1 MVDSRAV
8 HPARSTASTTTS
20 WSAISP
26 SPIRPA
32 TSSATSGAR
41 KRPTARAA
49 SNLIGVKS
57 PAIDKLIDHVIFA
70 KDRAE
75 LVAATNALDRALHV
89 ERLRGAAMVLAECAH
104 RLLGPL
110 WPAQD
115 AAGPDARLLAGLVV
129 RRDAGRPVAGTV
141 EALMAHGPRPWQ
153 SIAGGAALVLARPLA
168 PAPPRKAKHG
178 LSAFGDL
185 AYPADFQHFAYAN
198 PDAPKGGTFS
208 LVGWGGVTTFNSLNN
223 YILKGDAAQ
232 GLELLFDSLM
242 VPAADEPDAVYGLVA
257 ESAEVADDGKSVT
270 FYLRPEAKF
279 ADGTPLTADDVVF
292 SFDTLKTKGHPIYHQ
307 TLQDV
312 VKAEALDP
320 HTVRYTFTGELVR
333 DLPLTVADAADLLQG
348 LLREPAIR
356 ETTLDAPLGSGPY
369 LVDQVSRK
377 GAPSSIGAIPTI
389 GPRTCRSIAGAGTST
404 RSASNISATA
414 RRRWRRSRPAPTT
427 SARSSPPRSGRR
439 NMTFPAIRAGKVKK
453 EVLPT
458 RRRRAR
464 KASSSIRG
472 ARQVQGPTRARGP
485 RSCLRFRVDQPQH
498 VLRALHPHAEL
509 LRELADEGRG
519 RAVRGGARAAEP
531 VSACRSPARRL
542 GAATCRRRATAP
554 ARTATLL
561 LKAGKLL
568 DEAGW
573 TVKNGVRVNGKGEPL
588 KLEILMFEPAFERVA
603 APYVKNLKLLGID
616 ATHPH
621 GRSGAISAAAQGF
634 RFRHHHRTLHMRNT
648 PGVELRSYFGS
659 AGREDG
665 WLAQSGRHLRSGRRR
680 ADRAGDRRQ
689 EPRGAEYRGRA
700 LDRVLRAGHYW
711 VPHWYKASN
720 NIAYWD
726 KFSRPATKPR
736 FDRGIL
742 DTWWYD
748 EAKAAKLTANAA
760 SSPEAQA
767 EPKSRHP
774 WVIIA
779 ALIGLALAVY
789 LFVRRRRSARTQ

>member
-1 MVDSRAV
+1 MT
-8 HPARSTASTTTS
+8 H
-20 WSAISP
+20 
-26 SPIRPA
+26 
-32 TSSATSGAR
+32 
-41 KRPTARAA
+41 
-49 SNLIGVKS
+49 
-57 PAIDKLIDHVIFA
+57 
-70 KDRAE
+70 
-75 LVAATNALDRALHV
+75 
-89 ERLRGAAMVLAECAH
+89 
-104 RLLGPL
+104 
-110 WPAQD
+110 
-115 AAGPDARLLAGLVV
+115 GL
-129 RRDAGRPVAGTV
+129 
-141 EALMAHGPRPWQ
+141 RPWQ
-153 SIAGGAALVLARPLA
+153 SIAGGAALVLAVLLA
-168 PAPPRKAKHG
+168 PAAASEKKPG

-185 AYPADFQHFAYAN
+185 AYPANFQHFAYAN

-292 SFDTLKTKGHPIYHQ
+292 SFDTLKNKGHPIYHQ

-320 HTVRYTFTGELVR
+320 HTVRYSFTGDLVR
-333 DLPLTVADAADLLQG
+333 DLPLTVATLPIFSKAYYAA
-348 LLREPAIR
+348 RPFE

-369 LVDQVSRK
+369 LVDSLAQGR
-377 GAPSSIGAIPTI
+377 TI
-389 GPRTCRSIAGAGTST
+389 VYRRNPDYWAKDLPVNRGRWNFDKIRFEYFRDRTPAMEAFKAGTYDFREEFT
-404 RSASNISATA
+404 AKVWATEYD
-414 RRRWRRSRPAPTT
+414 
-427 SARSSPPRSGRR
+427 
-439 NMTFPAIRAGKVKK
+439 FPAIRAGKVKK
-453 EVLPT
+453 EVLADETPSGTQGFFLNT
-458 RRRRAR
+458 RREALKDPLVREALDLAFDFEWSNRNMFYGQYTRTQSFFENSAM
-464 KASSSIRG
+464 KAEGEPSE
-472 ARQVQGPTRARGP
+472 
-485 RSCLRFRVDQPQH
+485 
-498 VLRALHPHAEL
+498 AERTL
-509 LRELADEGRG
+509 MAGLG
-519 RAVRGGARAAEP
+519 VP
-531 VSACRSPARRL
+531 VSDAALGPAYL
-542 GAATCRRRATAP
+542 P
-554 ARTATLL
+554 AQSDGSGQDRNLL

-573 TVKNGVRVNGKGEPL
+573 TVKNGVRVNAQGEPL
-588 KLEILMFEPAFERVA
+588 KLEILMFEQAFERIA

-616 ATHPH
+616 ASIRMVDP
-621 GRSGAISAAAQGF
+621 AQYQQRLKDF
-634 RFRHHHRTLHMRNT
+634 DFDITTERYQMRNT

-659 AGREDG
+659 AAAKMDGSLNLAGISDPAVDALIERVIAAKSREE
-665 WLAQSGRHLRSGRRR
+665 LNTA
-680 ADRAGDRRQ
+680 A
-689 EPRGAEYRGRA
+689 RA

-720 NIAYWD
+720 TIAYWD

-760 SSPEAQA
+760 SSPGAQA
-767 EPKSRHP
+767 EPKSQHP

-779 ALIGLALAVY
+779 ALLGLALAVY